1 MHGSLAMGRSARS
14 RCEVLFGLR
23 NSRLKLAFAVVFGAA
38 CSEAPLESR
47 APGPGT
53 IAWRVAE
60 IRSPLDAT
68 ELAADAMHVYAY
80 RDGLSISA
88 VRLSDQRIAWTARS
102 DETFDNEFAPRG
114 LARCGATV
122 VFGSP
127 SALYGV
133 TPDSGRRLWRWRPS
147 KGGALGYGAPS
158 CSGSTIYFG
167 TGRPMYIYAIDAN
180 SGTERWAS
188 DVALDSLANG
198 FARTPRVSDG
208 VVVACTREFTR
219 YFTGAITGI
228 DAGTGQRL
236 WRHTWTTDFR
246 TGDASCAAPIAA
258 GGGLAI
264 GAADDGRIFALDLHS
279 GITRWTAP
287 RIAAYQ
293 SNDQRPA
300 LISDGV
306 LLAGSLS
313 GAIIAFDLET
323 GAERWRSVDA
333 RGSAYSAISNQIAFA
348 RGTAIGTNTSGF
360 ALAFDIRT
368 GKQLW
373 SFAGGQRENDQLLF
387 GPGVMTDSLLIT
399 VGSDGLYA
407 LRW

>member
-1 MHGSLAMGRSARS
+1 MLAGERLRVPRLLRVAASLL
-14 RCEVLFGLR
+14 CI
-23 NSRLKLAFAVVFGAA
+23 AA

-80 RDGLSISA
+80 RDGLSIAA

-102 DETFDNEFAPRG
+102 DETLDNQFAPRG
-114 LARCGATV
+114 LARCGSVV

-127 SALYGV
+127 GALYGV

-147 KGGALGYGAPS
+147 KGGALGYGAPV
-158 CSGSTIYFG
+158 CSGSTIFFG

-180 SGTERWAS
+180 TGAERWAS
-188 DVALDSLANG
+188 DVALDSVANG
-198 FARTPRVSDG
+198 FARTPRISDG
-208 VVVACTREFTR
+208 VVIACTREFTR

-228 DAGTGQRL
+228 DASTGQRL

-246 TGDASCAAPIAA
+246 TQDASCAAPVAA

-264 GAADDGRIFALDLHS
+264 GAADDGRIFALDLHA
-279 GITRWTAP
+279 GTLRWTAP
-287 RIAAYQ
+287 RIAAY
-293 SNDQRPA
+293 NYDDNRPVI
-300 LISDGV
+300 ISDNRV
-306 LLAGSLS
+306 IAGSAS
-313 GAIIAFDLET
+313 GEIVGLDLAT
-323 GAERWRSVDA
+323 GSELWRTIDA
-333 RGSAYSAISNQIAFA
+333 RGADYSSIRNQFVEA

-360 ALAFDIRT
+360 ALAFDTRT
-368 GKQLW
+368 GRQLW
-373 SFAGGQRENDQLLF
+373 SFTSPGRDNGQLLF
-387 GPGVMTDSLLIT
+387 GPGVLTDSLLVT